1 LLFELVFLFQNYKII
16 ITTHYIEEARNAATV
31 GLMRGGRLLAEQ
43 NPELLMKRHYCQTL
57 EEVFLKLCQFNENK
71 TCREVQTKVNHQ
83 NCIEN
88 SEKYSD
94 DFFYSG
100 KPLRNNFEKSHNS
113 LNFSQFFS
121 WFRVWAIFCKTWHKL
136 NGNPI
141 LLFAYLLPSIQLSIF
156 CLSVG
161 KDPRALKIAIHNEE
175 SPQFLTQ
182 QFLNFL
188 DNDTFIQVLNHI
200 LKLLFQSY
208 LTFNLIC
215 EKKTE

>member
-1 LLFELVFLFQNYKII
+1 MLFELFLLFQNYKII
-16 ITTHYIEEARNAATV
+16 ITTHYIEEARNADTV

-43 NPELLMKRHYCQTL
+43 NPELLMKRHDCQTL

-71 TCREVQTKVNHQ
+71 TCREVKVNDL

-100 KPLRNNFEKSHNS
+100 KLLRNNFEKYHNS

-121 WFRVWAIFCKTWHKL
+121 WFRVWAVFCKTWYKL

-182 QFLNFL
+182 HLLNFL
-188 DNDTFIQVLNHI
+188 DNNTFIQVLNQI

-208 LTFNLIC
+208 LTFNFILR
-215 EKKTE
+215 EKTE